1 MLLLHTFIDEFFNNA
16 EAVTEL
22 SFVDVFIIL
31 SSKRFVFFPFGATK
45 LNRSE
50 NVLCVQFSL
59 RQNIFLV
66 FNKRIAC
73 LSWIGIS
80 WISRW
85 YMEWIFDEV
94 SPQKGHLTSFS
105 IDSAIN
111 INFYFLILYPTHFKL
126 LSKFCINSC
135 FIISPSS
142 NNYKAKSLYYQLS
155 LERTVGAFTHYIW

>member
-16 EAVTEL
+16 EVVTEL

-45 LNRSE
+45 SNRSE
-50 NVLCVQFSL
+50 NVLCLQFSL

-66 FNKRIAC
+66 FNKRIA
-73 LSWIGIS
+73 
-80 WISRW
+80 
-85 YMEWIFDEV
+85 
-94 SPQKGHLTSFS
+94 
-105 IDSAIN
+105 
-111 INFYFLILYPTHFKL
+111 
-126 LSKFCINSC
+126 C

-155 LERTVGAFTHYIW
+155 LERTYLALTYIKRKILRNSEVLSFLLKEMLRQDRMTV